1 MRYVALYKYVIACL
15 VFRSVVHS
23 SRTNRNAPAP
33 GTRTQPSLV
42 QFSHQFHD
50 TNWLHLLVSALQL
63 GSAGFLPIQL
73 ASHEGRMQAPR
84 PISVSLVV
92 EAMNLVV
99 NHESSSQLCGE
110 IFAGPFQ
117 IHSTSA
123 FDIRSLAS
131 DLCSYLCLWGIKPRV
146 SREAVFLAIRSSN
159 AIDLCS
165 LLETLRTLGSASA
178 RISYHDEGCSR
189 SRYGHEP

>member
-1 MRYVALYKYVIACL
+1 MYLMRYVALYKYVIACL
-15 VFRSVVHS
+15 VSAVSCTHHEPTETLR
-23 SRTNRNAPAP
+23 R

-42 QFSHQFHD
+42 QFSHQFHH
-50 TNWLHLLVSALQL
+50 TNRLHLLVSALQL
-63 GSAGFLPIQL
+63 YSAGFLLIQL
-73 ASHEGRMQAPR
+73 GSHEGRMQAPR

-117 IHSTSA
+117 IHSTST

-146 SREAVFLAIRSSN
+146 SRGGGLPCDSFFERNRLAVTVG
-159 AIDLCS
+159 DPV
-165 LLETLRTLGSASA
+165 ASA
-178 RISYHDEGCSR
+178 RIPYHDEGYSR
-189 SRYGHEP
+189 SRHGHES